1 MAPNFAVPRV
11 LEIDIHM
18 DSKLFLNILQEIISP
33 NSKIHIAPNIPSKKL
48 FNALGEYGIDIYP
61 KDVLLLIDDTTF
73 GSATEGLILAD
84 NKFYIH
90 PTAKKNII
98 IDLDAINNIS
108 CKKNKLFIDN
118 EMVFNPSSP
127 DAVDIAKFYTA
138 LIICIKYGVGI
149 QSIDIKDESSQENSG
164 DGKRK
169 ILNISGAVTIQ
180 RDATISEL
188 ISSSSLDIILK
199 AGYYMPVILV
209 LFHYYTPDIVFSI
222 ISRMP
227 VVGVAGFLGKIVLA
241 PPLEKLHR
249 AFMEF
254 GEQYIMEKAVVNW
267 QKQKVELN
275 DIAEKINNIPSVII
289 DDKEKNEAIVLLNK
303 YYNVQNI

>member
-1 MAPNFAVPRV
+1 MTPNFAVPRV

-169 ILNISGAVTIQ
+169 VLNIKWCSDYSARCHNIRTYIVKFPGYNTKSRILYASYSGAIPLLYS
-180 RDATISEL
+180 R
-188 ISSSSLDIILK
+188 
-199 AGYYMPVILV
+199 Y
-209 LFHYYTPDIVFSI
+209 SI
-222 ISRMP
+222 
-227 VVGVAGFLGKIVLA
+227 FY
-241 PPLEKLHR
+241 H
-249 AFMEF
+249 F
-254 GEQYIMEKAVVNW
+254 
-267 QKQKVELN
+267 
-275 DIAEKINNIPSVII
+275 
-289 DDKEKNEAIVLLNK
+289 
-303 YYNVQNI
+303 